1 MLVVDTPAIVEAL
14 VGRSP
19 DPALVDRLA
28 QDGDLAAPHLLD
40 VEFLH
45 ALRRLVA
52 LGALNAD
59 RAGDARSDFS
69 DLSITRYP
77 HHPLADRMWDL
88 RDNLTA
94 YDAVFVALSEAL
106 GVPLVTCDGGLASAP
121 RHHAVVEL
129 FATT

>member
-1 MLVVDTPAIVEAL
+1 MLVVDASAIVEAL

-19 DPALVDRLA
+19 GPALVDRLA
-28 QDGDLAAPHLLD
+28 HDGDLTAPHLLD

-52 LGALNAD
+52 LGELSAD
-59 RAGDARSDFS
+59 RAADARLDFS

-77 HHPLADRMWDL
+77 HHPLADRMWAL

-94 YDAVFVALSEAL
+94 CDAAFVALSEAL
-106 GVPLVTCDGGLASAP
+106 GVPLATCDAGLAAAP
-121 RHHAVVEL
+121 GHDAVVEL